1 MILKNIGEDKMLKRP
16 KARLKRKNPNNKLKI
31 YIDTQLDNYVYESSL
46 GEESFDN
53 YFGYSFLKYEKEQL
67 LKRIVS
73 DELKE
78 VGPMQLKLVIQIAKD
93 LLKVIENNK

>member
-1 MILKNIGEDKMLKRP
+1 MIRVP
-16 KARLKRKNPNNKLKI
+16 KVRLKRKNPNNKLKT
-31 YIDTQLDNYVYESSL
+31 YIDSQLDNYSYESSS

-78 VGPMQLKLVIQIAKD
+78 VR
-93 LLKVIENNK
+93 

>member
-1 MILKNIGEDKMLKRP
+1 MIKKP
-16 KARLKRKNPNNKLKI
+16 KPRLKRKNPNSKLKT
-31 YIDTQLDNYVYESSL
+31 YIDTQLDNYRYEGSL

-53 YFGYSFLKYEKEQL
+53 YFGHSFLKYEKEQL

-78 VGPMQLKLVIQIAKD
+78 VGPMQLRLVIKIAKD
-93 LLKVIENNK
+93 LLKVIEE

>member
-1 MILKNIGEDKMLKRP
+1 MLKRP

-93 LLKVIENNK
+93 LLKVIENNKWLKDQLEK

>member
-1 MILKNIGEDKMLKRP
+1 MIKRP
-16 KARLKRKNPNNKLKI
+16 KARLKRKNPNSKFKT
-31 YIDTQLDNYVYESSL
+31 YIDTQLDNYIYENSL

-67 LKRIVS
+67 FKRIVS

-78 VGPMQLKLVIQIAKD
+78 VGPMQLRLVIKIAKD
-93 LLKVIENNK
+93 LLKVIEE